1 MMEKEFL
8 WNCYAFGSLAL
19 LLSNVFGGGC
29 YNWKMCHIFL
39 EGSALLFHA
48 YHLLHFVGLGSDD
61 KIFVV
66 I

>member
-1 MMEKEFL
+1 MLLVL
-8 WNCYAFGSLAL
+8 WLCCFQ
-19 LLSNVFGGGC
+19 NVFCGGC

-48 YHLLHFVGLGSDD
+48 YPLLHFVGLGSDD